1 MNRQRSATA
10 LFLGVS
16 MFAICIVLAGT
27 QVHPSLTCEY
37 MQIDTSVQLRVYAA
51 AMEQPI
57 TPVYRIQ
64 FSDDK

>member
-16 MFAICIVLAGT
+16 LLAICIVLAGT

-37 MQIDTSVQLRVYAA
+37 MLIDISVQLFVYTL
-51 AMEQPI
+51 Q
-57 TPVYRIQ
+57 Q
-64 FSDDK
+64 LSD